1 MECFRSIFIDVK
13 DAKRKVFNVQRHIF
27 CYYLD
32 SWIKNFNLWFVS
44 DSTRLNWWKFIFK
57 KIERL
62 LMLYCINQT
71 EGISSCFRLFFFSF
85 LNSNADNN
93 AMLQAIL
100 LLNPPKLD
108 LNQTMK
114 ITQWD
119 IKNFS
124 CKMIKMIS
132 FLSCKYFY
140 ILIYMPWANLS
151 IIEISCLQN
160 SNGLVR

>member
-1 MECFRSIFIDVK
+1 MKDYSCCIVSIKQKEFHHVLG
-13 DAKRKVFNVQRHIF
+13 
-27 CYYLD
+27 C
-32 SWIKNFNLWFVS
+32 
-44 DSTRLNWWKFIFK
+44 
-57 KIERL
+57 
-62 LMLYCINQT
+62 
-71 EGISSCFRLFFFSF
+71 FFSF
-85 LNSNADNN
+85 LNSNAYNN

-140 ILIYMPWANLS
+140 ILIYMP
-151 IIEISCLQN
+151 
-160 SNGLVR
+160 